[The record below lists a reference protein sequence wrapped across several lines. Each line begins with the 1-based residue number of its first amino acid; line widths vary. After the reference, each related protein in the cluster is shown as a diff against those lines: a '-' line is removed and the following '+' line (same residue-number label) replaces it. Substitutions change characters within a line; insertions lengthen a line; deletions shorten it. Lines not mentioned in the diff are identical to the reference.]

1 MKMSYVKNKFKISA
15 PSSNEEFELPD
26 LSYSVSDIQDYF
38 EYTIKKRETST
49 DNPPIKIYVNKIE
62 KRITNKI
69 KTGYCLKHFTP
80 ETMKLLKTIR
90 SKITKNENGENELY
104 FEIPEVVAVVHCNIA
119 NNEYQQDFRL
129 VYRFVPNKSLG
140 QFLDISPTRFILLK
154 TFNSSFS

>member
-62 KRITNKI
+62 K
-69 KTGYCLKHFTP
+69 GLQLKLRQGIVSNIS
-80 ETMKLLKTIR
+80 LLK
-90 SKITKNENGENELY
+90 
-104 FEIPEVVAVVHCNIA
+104 
-119 NNEYQQDFRL
+119 Q
-129 VYRFVPNKSLG
+129 
-140 QFLDISPTRFILLK
+140 
-154 TFNSSFS
+154 